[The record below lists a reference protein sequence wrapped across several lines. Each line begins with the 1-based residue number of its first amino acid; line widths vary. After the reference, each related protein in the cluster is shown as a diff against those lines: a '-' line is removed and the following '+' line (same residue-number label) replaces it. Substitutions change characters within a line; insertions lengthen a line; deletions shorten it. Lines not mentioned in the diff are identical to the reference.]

1 MLQSEIRPNEGIGL
15 LELFSCPYL
24 NSALAQAL
32 HHGRSALPDLLSQL
46 LNLHPMANHLLLV
59 LDQFE
64 DLYTLCPEPQ
74 PRQQFIDVLL
84 SLTPSRSILLAAIT
98 GALTRQ

>member
-1 MLQSEIRPNEGIGL
+1 
-15 LELFSCPYL
+15 
-24 NSALAQAL
+24 
-32 HHGRSALPDLLSQL
+32 
-46 LNLHPMANHLLLV
+46 MANHLLLV

>member
-1 MLQSEIRPNEGIGL
+1 
-15 LELFSCPYL
+15 
-24 NSALAQAL
+24 
-32 HHGRSALPDLLSQL
+32 
-46 LNLHPMANHLLLV
+46 MANHLLLV

-74 PRQQFIDVLL
+74 TRQQFIDVLL